1 MLKNIVFD
9 FGNVVMNYDPD
20 KILDHYDL
28 SPTDHELLKKTIFQ
42 SKEWLEI
49 DRGNLSEDEATKIF
63 VKKLP
68 ERLHDQA
75 RTIMQTWPSKVFFY
89 QDVFDWMKELKADG
103 YHIYALS
110 NTGMRFANYLMK
122 SKYGENFDGGVFS
135 AAEKLMKPD
144 ARINEKLLT
153 RFNLKAGESL
163 FIDDLKENTAAAE
176 DLGMYGFTFWID
188 KLSELK
194 DYVSKIGKEQ

>member
-20 KILDHYDL
+20 KILNHYDL
-28 SPTDHELLKKTIFQ
+28 NSADHELIKKTIFQ

-63 VKKLP
+63 IKKLP
-68 ERLHDQA
+68 KRLHDQS
-75 RTIMQTWPSKVFFY
+75 RTIMQTWPSKVVFY
-89 QDVFDWMKELKADG
+89 QDVFDWMGELKAEG

-122 SKYGENFDGGVFS
+122 SKYGENFDGGIFS

-144 ARINEKLLT
+144 ARIYEKLLT
-153 RFNLKAGESL
+153 RYNLKAEESL

-176 DLGMYGFTFWID
+176 DLGMYSFTFWID
-188 KLSELK
+188 KLPELK
-194 DYVSKIGKEQ
+194 SYVSKFGKEK

>member
-28 SPTDHELLKKTIFQ
+28 SSADHELLKKVIFQ
-42 SKEWLEI
+42 SEEWLEI

-63 VKKLP
+63 IKKLP
-68 ERLHDQA
+68 EHLHDQA
-75 RTIMQTWPSKVFFY
+75 RNLMQTWPSKMTIY
-89 QDVFDWMKELKADG
+89 QDVFDWMKELKAQG

-122 SKYGENFDGGVFS
+122 SKYGENFDGGIFS
-135 AAEKLMKPD
+135 AAEKLMKPNMS
-144 ARINEKLLT
+144 IYQKLLT
-153 RFNLKAGESL
+153 RYDLKAEDCL
-163 FIDDLKENTAAAE
+163 FIDDLKANTDAAKK
-176 DLGMYGFTFWID
+176 LGMLAFTFKID
-188 KLSELK
+188 KLGELQE
-194 DYVSKIGKEQ
+194 YISNH

>member
-20 KILDHYDL
+20 KILDHYNL
-28 SPTDHELLKKTIFQ
+28 NSADHELLKRTIFQ

-49 DRGNLSEDEATKIF
+49 DRGNLSEDEATEIF

-68 ERLHDQA
+68 ERLHDQV
-75 RTIMQTWPSKVFFY
+75 RNIMQTWPSKVIFY
-89 QDVFDWMKELKADG
+89 QDIFDWMKELKADG

-110 NTGMRFANYLMK
+110 NTGMRFANYLMN
-122 SKYGENFDGGVFS
+122 SKYGNNFDGGIFS
-135 AAEKLMKPD
+135 AGEKLMKPD
-144 ARINEKLLT
+144 ARIYKKLLT
-153 RFNLKAGESL
+153 RYNLKAEESL

-188 KLSELK
+188 KLPELK
-194 DYVSKIGKEQ
+194 SYVSKLGKEK

>member
-1 MLKNIVFD
+1 MLKNILFD

-28 SPTDHELLKKTIFQ
+28 SSADHELLKKVIFQ
-42 SKEWLEI
+42 SEEWLEI

-63 VKKLP
+63 IKKLP
-68 ERLHDQA
+68 EHLHDQA
-75 RTIMQTWPSKVFFY
+75 RNLMQTWQSKMTIY
-89 QDVFDWMKELKADG
+89 QDVFDWMKELKAQG

-122 SKYGENFDGGVFS
+122 SKYGENFDGGIFS
-135 AAEKLMKPD
+135 AAEKLMKPNMS
-144 ARINEKLLT
+144 IYQKLLT
-153 RFNLKAGESL
+153 RYDLKAEDCL

-176 DLGMYGFTFWID
+176 DVGMHGFTFWID
-188 KLSELK
+188 KLPELK
-194 DYVSKIGKEQ
+194 SYVSKLRKEN